1 MENVQGE
8 GGPGPAKTTFGVLQ
22 AIWIW
27 ISWFTNKS
35 VPQLLKRATNLVL
48 TSGKEEKY
56 VICPSTLNCAVR
68 VGKLRIY
75 TVQNPPEI
83 LLKLAPPGG

>member
-1 MENVQGE
+1 ML
-8 GGPGPAKTTFGVLQ
+8 TFHVDTIG
-22 AIWIW
+22 
-27 ISWFTNKS
+27 
-35 VPQLLKRATNLVL
+35 ATDPVL

-56 VICPSTLNCAVR
+56 VICPGTLNCAVR